1 MTQLNLL
8 DAVVLLILLGS
19 VVYSALK
26 GFVRELL
33 GMLSLVA
40 AFFVSVSF
48 YRVASEPFKEVVKT
62 ENIALFLGFAS
73 IFLGTLI
80 VGALVIWAVQK
91 LVKFAKVQW
100 FDRLL
105 GAAFGFIRGWISGLG
120 RLSGVDFFRSSG
132 RASQRVPSWR
142 LTTCQEP
149 GLLRLQRLTTSRRVS
164 WMGTA
169 WSRSGGV
176 NTHERGSRP

>member
-1 MTQLNLL
+1 MTQFNLL

-105 GAAFGFIRGWISGLG
+105 GAAFGFIRGWILG
-120 RLSGVDFFRSSG
+120 SVVFLVLTSFDLQSERVRDSQLAPYYLPGARIIALATPHDLKTRFMDGYRVVEKWWRERS
-132 RASQRVPSWR
+132 
-142 LTTCQEP
+142 
-149 GLLRLQRLTTSRRVS
+149 
-164 WMGTA
+164 
-169 WSRSGGV
+169 
-176 NTHERGSRP
+176 

>member
-8 DAVVLLILLGS
+8 DAVVLLILLAS

-105 GAAFGFIRGWISGLG
+105 GAAFGFIRGWILG
-120 RLSGVDFFRSSG
+120 SVVFLVLTSFDLQSE
-132 RASQRVPSWR
+132 RV
-142 LTTCQEP
+142 
-149 GLLRLQRLTTSRRVS
+149 
-164 WMGTA
+164 
-169 WSRSGGV
+169 
-176 NTHERGSRP
+176 RGSQLAPYYLPGARIIALATPHDLKTRFMDGYRVVEKWWREHS

>member
-1 MTQLNLL
+1 MTQFNLL

-105 GAAFGFIRGWISGLG
+105 GAAFGFIRGWILG
-120 RLSGVDFFRSSG
+120 SVVFLVLTSFDLQSERVRD
-132 RASQRVPSWR
+132 SQLAPYYLPGARIIALATPNDLKTRFMDGYRVVEKWWR
-142 LTTCQEP
+142 EH
-149 GLLRLQRLTTSRRVS
+149 S
-164 WMGTA
+164 
-169 WSRSGGV
+169 
-176 NTHERGSRP
+176 

>member
-1 MTQLNLL
+1 MTQFNLL

-80 VGALVIWAVQK
+80 VGALAVSYTH
-91 LVKFAKVQW
+91 LT
-100 FDRLL
+100 LPTIL
-105 GAAFGFIRGWISGLG
+105 
-120 RLSGVDFFRSSG
+120 
-132 RASQRVPSWR
+132 RV
-142 LTTCQEP
+142 
-149 GLLRLQRLTTSRRVS
+149 
-164 WMGTA
+164 
-169 WSRSGGV
+169 
-176 NTHERGSRP
+176 

>member
-1 MTQLNLL
+1 MTQFNLL

-48 YRVASEPFKEVVKT
+48 YRVASDPFKEVVKT
-62 ENIALFLGFAS
+62 ENIALFLGFAFV
-73 IFLGTLI
+73 FLGTLLL
-80 VGALVIWAVQK
+80 GALVIWIVQK
-91 LVKFAKVQW
+91 LIKFAHIQW

-105 GAAFGFIRGWISGLG
+105 GAAFGFIRGWILG
-120 RLSGVDFFRSSG
+120 SVVFLV
-132 RASQRVPSWR
+132 
-142 LTTCQEP
+142 LTSFD
-149 GLLRLQRLTTSRRVS
+149 LQSERI
-164 WMGTA
+164 
-169 WSRSGGV
+169 
-176 NTHERGSRP
+176 RGSQLAPYYLPGARIIALATPNDLKTRFMDGYRLVEKWWREHS

>member
-1 MTQLNLL
+1 
-8 DAVVLLILLGS
+8 
-19 VVYSALK
+19 
-26 GFVRELL
+26 
-33 GMLSLVA
+33 MLSLVA

-48 YRVASEPFKEVVKT
+48 YRVASDPFKEVVKT

-105 GAAFGFIRGWISGLG
+105 GAAFGFIRGWILG
-120 RLSGVDFFRSSG
+120 SVVFLV
-132 RASQRVPSWR
+132 
-142 LTTCQEP
+142 LTSFD
-149 GLLRLQRLTTSRRVS
+149 LQSERI
-164 WMGTA
+164 
-169 WSRSGGV
+169 
-176 NTHERGSRP
+176 RGSQLAPYYLPGARIIALATPHDLKTRFMDGYRVVEKWWREHS

>member
-1 MTQLNLL
+1 MTQFNLL
-8 DAVVLLILLGS
+8 DAVVLLILLSS

-105 GAAFGFIRGWISGLG
+105 GAAFGFIRGWILG
-120 RLSGVDFFRSSG
+120 SVVFLV
-132 RASQRVPSWR
+132 
-142 LTTCQEP
+142 LTSFD
-149 GLLRLQRLTTSRRVS
+149 LQSERI
-164 WMGTA
+164 
-169 WSRSGGV
+169 
-176 NTHERGSRP
+176 RGSQLAPYYLPGARIIALATPHDLKTRFMDGYRVVEKWWREHS

>member
-105 GAAFGFIRGWISGLG
+105 GAAFGFIRGWILG
-120 RLSGVDFFRSSG
+120 SVVFLVLTSFDLQSERIRD
-132 RASQRVPSWR
+132 SQLAPYYLPGARIIALATPNDLKTRFMDGYRVVEKWWR
-142 LTTCQEP
+142 EH
-149 GLLRLQRLTTSRRVS
+149 S
-164 WMGTA
+164 
-169 WSRSGGV
+169 
-176 NTHERGSRP
+176 

>member
-1 MTQLNLL
+1 MTQFNLL

-105 GAAFGFIRGWISGLG
+105 GAAFGFIRGWILG
-120 RLSGVDFFRSSG
+120 SVVFLALTSFDLQSE
-132 RASQRVPSWR
+132 RV
-142 LTTCQEP
+142 
-149 GLLRLQRLTTSRRVS
+149 
-164 WMGTA
+164 
-169 WSRSGGV
+169 
-176 NTHERGSRP
+176 RGSQLAPYYLPGARIIALATPHDLKTRFMDGYRVVEKWWREHS

>member
-1 MTQLNLL
+1 MTQFNLL

-105 GAAFGFIRGWISGLG
+105 GAAFGFIRGWILG
-120 RLSGVDFFRSSG
+120 SVVFLVLTSFDLQSERIRDSQLAPYYLPGARIIALATPNDLKTRFMDGYRLVEKW
-132 RASQRVPSWR
+132 WR
-142 LTTCQEP
+142 EH
-149 GLLRLQRLTTSRRVS
+149 S
-164 WMGTA
+164 
-169 WSRSGGV
+169 
-176 NTHERGSRP
+176 

>member
-1 MTQLNLL
+1 MTQFNLL
-8 DAVVLLILLGS
+8 DAVVLLILFGS

-40 AFFVSVSF
+40 AFFISVSF

-105 GAAFGFIRGWISGLG
+105 GAAFGFIRGWILG
-120 RLSGVDFFRSSG
+120 SVVFLVLTSFDLQSERIRDSQLAPYYLPGARIIALATPNDLKTRFMDGYRLVEKW
-132 RASQRVPSWR
+132 WR
-142 LTTCQEP
+142 EH
-149 GLLRLQRLTTSRRVS
+149 S
-164 WMGTA
+164 
-169 WSRSGGV
+169 
-176 NTHERGSRP
+176 

>member
-19 VVYSALK
+19 VVYSTLK

-105 GAAFGFIRGWISGLG
+105 GAAFGFIRGWILG
-120 RLSGVDFFRSSG
+120 SVVFLALTSFDLQSE
-132 RASQRVPSWR
+132 RV
-142 LTTCQEP
+142 
-149 GLLRLQRLTTSRRVS
+149 
-164 WMGTA
+164 
-169 WSRSGGV
+169 
-176 NTHERGSRP
+176 RGSQLAPYYLPGARIIALATPLELKTRFMDGYRVVEKWWREHS

>member
-1 MTQLNLL
+1 MTQFNLL

-105 GAAFGFIRGWISGLG
+105 GAAFGFIRGWILG
-120 RLSGVDFFRSSG
+120 SVVFLVLTSFDLQSERIRD
-132 RASQRVPSWR
+132 SQLAPYYLPGARIIALATPNDLKTRFMDGYRVVERWWR
-142 LTTCQEP
+142 EH
-149 GLLRLQRLTTSRRVS
+149 S
-164 WMGTA
+164 
-169 WSRSGGV
+169 
-176 NTHERGSRP
+176 

>member
-105 GAAFGFIRGWISGLG
+105 GAAFGFIRGWILG
-120 RLSGVDFFRSSG
+120 SVVFLV
-132 RASQRVPSWR
+132 
-142 LTTCQEP
+142 LTSFD
-149 GLLRLQRLTTSRRVS
+149 LQSERI
-164 WMGTA
+164 
-169 WSRSGGV
+169 
-176 NTHERGSRP
+176 RGSQLAPYYLPGARIIALATPHDLKTRFMDGYRVVEKWWREHS

>member
-1 MTQLNLL
+1 MTQFNLL

-48 YRVASEPFKEVVKT
+48 YRVASDPFKEVVKT

-105 GAAFGFIRGWISGLG
+105 GAAFGFIRGWILG
-120 RLSGVDFFRSSG
+120 SVVFLV
-132 RASQRVPSWR
+132 
-142 LTTCQEP
+142 LTSFD
-149 GLLRLQRLTTSRRVS
+149 LQSERI
-164 WMGTA
+164 
-169 WSRSGGV
+169 
-176 NTHERGSRP
+176 RGSQLAPYYLPGARIIALATPHDLKTRFMDGYRVVEKWWREHS

>member
-1 MTQLNLL
+1 MTQFNLL

-105 GAAFGFIRGWISGLG
+105 GAAFGFIRGWILG
-120 RLSGVDFFRSSG
+120 SVVFLALTSFDLQSERVRD
-132 RASQRVPSWR
+132 SQLAPYYLPGARIIALATPHDLKTRFMDGYRVVEKWWR
-142 LTTCQEP
+142 EH
-149 GLLRLQRLTTSRRVS
+149 S
-164 WMGTA
+164 
-169 WSRSGGV
+169 
-176 NTHERGSRP
+176 

>member
-1 MTQLNLL
+1 MTQFNLL

-105 GAAFGFIRGWISGLG
+105 GAAFGFIRGWILG
-120 RLSGVDFFRSSG
+120 SVVFLVLTSFDLQSERIRD
-132 RASQRVPSWR
+132 SQLAPYYLPGARIIALATPHDLKTRFMDGYRVVEKWWR
-142 LTTCQEP
+142 EH
-149 GLLRLQRLTTSRRVS
+149 S
-164 WMGTA
+164 
-169 WSRSGGV
+169 
-176 NTHERGSRP
+176 

>member
-105 GAAFGFIRGWISGLG
+105 GAAFGFIRGWILG
-120 RLSGVDFFRSSG
+120 SVVFLALTSFDLQSERVRD
-132 RASQRVPSWR
+132 SQLAPYYLPGARIIALATPHDLKTRFMDGYRVVEKWWR
-142 LTTCQEP
+142 EH
-149 GLLRLQRLTTSRRVS
+149 S
-164 WMGTA
+164 
-169 WSRSGGV
+169 
-176 NTHERGSRP
+176 

>member
-105 GAAFGFIRGWISGLG
+105 GAAFGFIRGWILG
-120 RLSGVDFFRSSG
+120 SVVFLALTSFDLQSE
-132 RASQRVPSWR
+132 RV
-142 LTTCQEP
+142 
-149 GLLRLQRLTTSRRVS
+149 
-164 WMGTA
+164 
-169 WSRSGGV
+169 
-176 NTHERGSRP
+176 RGSQLAPYYLPGVRIIALATPHDLKTRFMDGYRVVEKWWREHS

>member
-1 MTQLNLL
+1 MTQFNLL

-40 AFFVSVSF
+40 AFFISVSF

-62 ENIALFLGFAS
+62 ENIALFLGFAG

-105 GAAFGFIRGWISGLG
+105 GAAFGFIRGWILG
-120 RLSGVDFFRSSG
+120 SVVFLVLTSFDLQSERVRD
-132 RASQRVPSWR
+132 SQLAPYYLPGARIIALATPHDLKTRFMDGYRVVETWWR
-142 LTTCQEP
+142 EH
-149 GLLRLQRLTTSRRVS
+149 S
-164 WMGTA
+164 
-169 WSRSGGV
+169 
-176 NTHERGSRP
+176 